1 MARRFRGEI
10 DNKVDA
16 KGRVSVPASFR
27 RVLEEGDSDWSEGEN
42 PNVILV
48 YGGNTRKFIE
58 GYTLN
63 KMEEVEDLIETLA
76 IGTKKRRILE
86 QNISARSVQVQV
98 DDTGRLVL
106 SAKLREKFGIT
117 NKAVFVGVG
126 ATFQIWEPEAYE
138 KHLVKVESWI
148 EEGDDE
154 YDAAD
159 FDPLTLLRD
168 IPVQTP
174 PPSRTPE

>member
-27 RVLEEGDSDWSEGEN
+27 RVLEEGDEGWSEGSN

-48 YGGNTRKFIE
+48 YGGKTRNFIE
-58 GYTLN
+58 GYTLK
-63 KMEEVEDLIETLA
+63 KMEDVEDLIDTLPF
-76 IGTKKRRILE
+76 GTKKRRILE
-86 QNISARSVQVQV
+86 QSISARSVQVQV

-106 SAKLREKFGIT
+106 SAKLRDKFGIT

-126 ATFQIWEPEAYE
+126 ATFQIWEPAAYE
-138 KHLVKVESWI
+138 VHLEKVESWI
-148 EEGDDE
+148 EEGGDE
-154 YDAAD
+154 YDPED
-159 FDPLTLLRD
+159 FDPLTLLSQ

-174 PPSRTPE
+174 PSSQTPE